1 MNFICYQNDEEKE
14 DSDSD
19 MKKKVRFFT
28 DNIIYE
34 FLYIYINKLYL
45 ISFRLFAFNYL
56 KGSKYDKISKI
67 FSYQLIANFN

>member
-28 DNIIYE
+28 DNI
-34 FLYIYINKLYL
+34 LKLKVEK
-45 ISFRLFAFNYL
+45 SWKFFD
-56 KGSKYDKISKI
+56 SSE
-67 FSYQLIANFN
+67 

>member
-1 MNFICYQNDEEKE
+1 MKIICHQNDEEEE

-34 FLYIYINKLYL
+34 FIYIYI
-45 ISFRLFAFNYL
+45 
-56 KGSKYDKISKI
+56 
-67 FSYQLIANFN
+67 